1 MRQTLVLKLVTLGLV
16 IPVFFVG
23 ASVRAHAEELPAP
36 PLKLRQDA
44 DLRGSQAA
52 GQDGPLFLSA
62 DQVETVS
69 PDIIEAK
76 GNVEA
81 RKAGRNFFADTLRY
95 DHTLDT
101 IDARGKVRLEQPGL
115 ILTGDTLNLQLEN
128 DTGRLTKPAYRILP
142 AAGNTTTPRI
152 AGRGQAE
159 SLELINR
166 EKFTLQEATYT
177 TCPVG
182 NEDWQLQV
190 ADLDI
195 DQGKQVGTAR
205 NMLLKFKG
213 VPLLYS
219 PWADFALNDARKSG
233 LLPPTIGFT
242 GKSGL
247 DVTLPYYFNLA
258 PNYDATFYPRFLATR
273 GLQLGGEFRYLTEHF
288 EGDAALEYLP
298 NDQADNRSRWLAALN
313 HTQQFSPR
321 LKGQVTFQR
330 VSDDEYFRDLSNQVE
345 VTSRSILPQEATL
358 TYDGGWWQAG
368 TLVQALQTLQDP
380 AAPIVE
386 SYNRLPQLSLA
397 ASHKISGF
405 AEAGLKTEY
414 THFYHSSPDPLA
426 LQVKGGDRFIAYPSL
441 KLPYSNSAFFIT
453 PKIGYHYTS
462 YAIDQPLVGNPDS
475 VDRGLPIAS
484 VDTGL
489 IFERDFSFRG
499 NHYLQT
505 LEPRAYYVYAPYRD
519 QTDIPI
525 FDTAPL
531 DLSFA
536 QIFTEN
542 QFIGGDRINDANQLT
557 LAMTSRFIDESSGLE
572 RLKVAFGQRY
582 YFASQQVTMPG
593 TPPRDSQST
602 DLLALLSGQI
612 NHAWRVD
619 AGWQYDTD
627 LGKTIKNTLSASYRP
642 DPGRA
647 ASIGYRFLDGSVE
660 QLDTAFQW
668 PLNDRLYGLFRANYS
683 LRDNNL
689 VEGLAGLE
697 YNGGCW
703 VLRGVVQRIATAEKD
718 SSNSFFL
725 QLELNGMG
733 RLGASPLDA
742 LNKSIPGYTP
752 TNEFLIP

>member
-1 MRQTLVLKLVTLGLV
+1 MRQTLVLKLASLGLF
-16 IPVFFVG
+16 IPVFFMGV
-23 ASVRAHAEELPAP
+23 SSCAHAEDQPAQ
-36 PLKLRQDA
+36 PLKLKQDT
-44 DLRGSQAA
+44 DLRGSQVA

-95 DHTLDT
+95 DLTLDT
-101 IDARGKVRLEQPGL
+101 IDAHGKVRLEQGGL

-128 DTGRLTKPAYRILP
+128 ETGRLTKPAYRILP
-142 AAGNTTTPRI
+142 PAGNTAVPRI
-152 AGRGQAE
+152 SGRGEAE
-159 SLELINR
+159 SLKLISR
-166 EKFTLQEATYT
+166 DEFTLQNATYT

-182 NEDWQLQV
+182 NDDWQLQV
-190 ADLDI
+190 ADLNI
-195 DQGKQVGTAR
+195 DQGKQVGTAS

-233 LLPPTIGFT
+233 FLPPTIGFT

-288 EGDAALEYLP
+288 EGDAALEYLH
-298 NDQADNRSRWLAALN
+298 NDQTDNRSRWLAAIN

-321 LKGQVTFQR
+321 LKGQVIFQR

-358 TYDGGWWQAG
+358 NYDGGWWQAG
-368 TLVQALQTLQDP
+368 ALVQALQTLQDP
-380 AAPIVE
+380 AAPIAE
-386 SYNRLPQLSLA
+386 SYNRLPQLSLKA
-397 ASHKISGF
+397 NRKLAGIV
-405 AEAGLKTEY
+405 EAGLETGY
-414 THFYHSSPDPLA
+414 THFHHPNPDPLA
-426 LQVKGGDRFIAYPSL
+426 LQVKDADRFTFYPSL

-453 PKIGYHYTS
+453 PKIGYHYSTYS
-462 YAIDQPLVGNPDS
+462 IDGKPDS
-475 VDRGLPIAS
+475 MDRGLPIAS
-484 VDTGL
+484 LDSGL

-499 NHYLQT
+499 SNYLQT

-519 QTDIPI
+519 QTNIPI

-619 AGWQYDTD
+619 AGWQFDTD

-642 DPGRA
+642 GPGRA

-668 PLNDRLYGLFRANYS
+668 PLNNRLYGLFRANYS

-718 SSNSFFL
+718 ASNSFFL